1 MFEILYKDP
10 ATIERY
16 RLAPLLEDRERYL
29 CAVVASGV
37 VGDVAR
43 RVARTQL
50 ALMDL
55 LNLPDTDIP
64 VGFATVEAAVQ
75 GWCRNVPAVS
85 AADFRRHAFRWLRFL
100 GWLEESVRDA
110 HPHARQVEAFAAWMR
125 DDRGLSEATIG
136 NCCYESDRLFAWAAC
151 CSARRLDADRRG
163 NLLIFF
169 NSKGSNGDAE
179 QHAERF
185 TTL

>member
-50 ALMDL
+50 ADICLKEL
-55 LNLPDTDIP
+55 LDDT
-64 VGFATVEAAVQ
+64 A
-75 GWCRNVPAVS
+75 
-85 AADFRRHAFRWLRFL
+85 
-100 GWLEESVRDA
+100 
-110 HPHARQVEAFAAWMR
+110 
-125 DDRGLSEATIG
+125 
-136 NCCYESDRLFAWAAC
+136 
-151 CSARRLDADRRG
+151 
-163 NLLIFF
+163 
-169 NSKGSNGDAE
+169 
-179 QHAERF
+179 
-185 TTL
+185 

>member
-43 RVARTQL
+43 RVARAQL

-55 LNLPDTDIP
+55 LNLPDADIP
-64 VGFATVEAAVQ
+64 VGLSTISK
-75 GWCRNVPAVS
+75 CRL
-85 AADFRRHAFRWLRFL
+85 FRWT
-100 GWLEESVRDA
+100 G
-110 HPHARQVEAFAAWMR
+110 
-125 DDRGLSEATIG
+125 
-136 NCCYESDRLFAWAAC
+136 
-151 CSARRLDADRRG
+151 
-163 NLLIFF
+163 
-169 NSKGSNGDAE
+169 
-179 QHAERF
+179 
-185 TTL
+185 